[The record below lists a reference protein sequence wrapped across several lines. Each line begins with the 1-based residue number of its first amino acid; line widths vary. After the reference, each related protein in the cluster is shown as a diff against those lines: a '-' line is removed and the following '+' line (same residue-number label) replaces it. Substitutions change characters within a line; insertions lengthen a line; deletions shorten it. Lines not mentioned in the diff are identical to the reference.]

1 MEEDGFGA
9 GVGLSLRGRGERVGS
24 IPALGTTCGASALKS
39 VEYPLCES
47 VDYRADIF
55 FWGGVADDFFP
66 VADDFS
72 FNRRWR
78 WGSVDKGNF

>member
-1 MEEDGFGA
+1 MAESVDA
-9 GVGLSLRGRGERVGS
+9 LVSNTNGRKFVPVRSRLWVQ
-24 IPALGTTCGASALKS
+24 TVK
-39 VEYPLCES
+39 YPLCES

-55 FWGGVADDFFP
+55 FLGGVADDFPP

-72 FNRRWR
+72 FSRRWG